1 MQLQQAREE
10 LDRLEVQTLVVTFE
24 GREAAREYLDET
36 GLIWPLLVDTE
47 RRLYL
52 AYDMHAARLR
62 HLWGFA
68 TMRAYGYEESPY
80 GIEWMRLDSD
90 CPQPDLIK
98 TIPHVAFEVDDL
110 LKEIKGK
117 NVIVKPTSPSAGV
130 LVAFIE
136 DNGAPIEL
144 IQIER

>member
-1 MQLQQAREE
+1 MLKYHHLGIPTLQKREGE
-10 LDRLEVQTLVVTFE
+10 
-24 GREAAREYLDET
+24 EYLKD
-36 GLIWPLLVDTE
+36 LKFYVS
-47 RRLYL
+47 
-52 AYDMHAARLR
+52 
-62 HLWGFA
+62 
-68 TMRAYGYEESPY
+68 GYEESPY
-80 GIEWMRLDSD
+80 GIEWMRFDSD
-90 CPQPDLIK
+90 CSQPDLIK